1 MLSGYNDLLLY
12 CDLDMDLAI
21 MLYCYIVTGIM
32 AILICCCIDVVTDIS
47 KLMSDSAIHL

>member
-1 MLSGYNDLLLY
+1 MLSDYNDILLY
-12 CDLDMDLAI
+12 CDLDVDLAI
-21 MLYCYIVTGIM
+21 ILYFYIVIGIM

>member
-1 MLSGYNDLLLY
+1 MLSGYNDILLY
-12 CDLDMDLAI
+12 CDLDVDLAI
-21 MLYCYIVTGIM
+21 ILYFYIVTRIM

>member
-1 MLSGYNDLLLY
+1 MLSGYNDILLY
-12 CDLDMDLAI
+12 CDLDVDLAI
-21 MLYCYIVTGIM
+21 MLYFYSVTSIM